1 MRTRLLFLLSFATTL
16 AGCRDKAGAEK
27 IPAAE
32 DGIVTLDTVQ
42 QRGAGVAL
50 GVTRRL
56 PPDTISATGTIT
68 FDAGR
73 VSHVG
78 PRIQGRIR
86 RVLVDVGSLVKAGD
100 TLAVLDSPELGAAQ
114 ARWAQAR
121 ANRELASR
129 NAGRAER
136 LARDG
141 VVSERRRLEAAA
153 ELASRDAELAAGL
166 QALSALGAEPDT
178 GAAGVFVLRSPLDGE
193 VVEKHAVVG
202 EVVGPEANLFVVGEL
217 ATVWLVLDLYETDLA
232 RVRAGLGVRVFADAY
247 PERPYDASIAL
258 VSSVVDTTSRTVK
271 VRVVIPNVEHR
282 LKPGM
287 FARAGIAV
295 DAARDAIGLPHAA
308 VQVLRGKEVV
318 FVPAG
323 KDRFR
328 ARPIVI
334 GKPRAGG
341 WVEVRQGLALGDT
354 IVIAGGFALK
364 AHMLRA
370 SFAEED

>member
-1 MRTRLLFLLSFATTL
+1 MRILPIYLVSVLSVI
-16 AGCRDKAGAEK
+16 GCGGKAKSEQPIAPPSDVVE
-27 IPAAE
+27 
-32 DGIVTLDTVQ
+32 LDTAQ
-42 QRGAGVAL
+42 QRAAGLGLGVA
-50 GVTRRL
+50 RPL
-56 PPDTISATGTIT
+56 PADTISVTGTVT

-86 RVLVDVGSLVKAGD
+86 RTFPDVGTRVKAGD

-121 ANRELASR
+121 ANREVAAK
-129 NAGRAER
+129 NATRAER

-153 ELASRDAELAAGL
+153 ELASRDAELAATM

-178 GAAGVFVLRSPLDGE
+178 AATGVFVLRAPLDGE
-193 VVEKHAVVG
+193 VIEKHAVVG
-202 EVVGPEANLFVVGEL
+202 EVVGPEANLFIVGEL
-217 ATVWLVLDLYETDLA
+217 ATVWLVLDLYETDIT
-232 RVRAGLGVRVFADAY
+232 RVRAGLDVRVLADAY
-247 PERPYDASIAL
+247 PRDAYAASVAL
-258 VSSVVDTTSRTVK
+258 VSSVVDTVSRTVK
-271 VRVVIPNVEHR
+271 VRVAIPNPAHK

-295 DAARDAIGLPHAA
+295 DSRTNAIAIPHAA
-308 VQVLRGKEVV
+308 VQVVEGAEVIFIPLGK
-318 FVPAG
+318 G
-323 KDRFR
+323 RFR
-328 ARPIVI
+328 VRPVTIE
-334 GKPRAGG
+334 KPRAGG
-341 WVEVRQGLALGDT
+341 WVEVRKGLALGDT
-354 IVIAGGFALK
+354 LVVAGSFTLK